1 MSHAKAKKL
10 GYLAAGAAI
19 LALFAAQGCGS
30 DDNTQ
35 AKPTAG
41 AGGAHSMAGA
51 GGKANG
57 AGAGGK
63 ANGTAGKT
71 SGNGGDGENGGTD
84 EMGGAPPSDGGA
96 PTNPPG
102 DGGSGGEAGATGPVT
117 CEGDDGCYSCT
128 PKTNEQLL
136 NHCVPGGC
144 PATFDNSKL
153 SQLNKVGTL

>member
-19 LALFAAQGCGS
+19 FALVAAQGCGS
-30 DDNTQ
+30 DSDTQ

-51 GGKANG
+51 GGKADG

-63 ANGTAGKT
+63 SNGSAGKT
-71 SGNGGDGENGGTD
+71 NSNGGMEDTA
-84 EMGGAPPSDGGA
+84 GAPPSEGGA
-96 PTNPPG
+96 PDNPHG
-102 DGGSGGEAGATGPVT
+102 EGGSGGEAGATGPDN
-117 CEGDDGCYSCT
+117 CDGPDGCYSCT
-128 PKTNEQLL
+128 PKTNDQLL

-144 PATFDNSKL
+144 PATFDNSTLSKL
-153 SQLNKVGTL
+153 NQVGTL